1 MTLVTYFVQRFFFDD
16 CLLSITYD
24 TWKNKNKNK
33 FKKSKLA
40 GYIPIRDRVLSDR
53 PMNSHLPICSRKIG
67 SEKVQCE
74 QRLFQ

>member
-33 FKKSKLA
+33 FKK
-40 GYIPIRDRVLSDR
+40 
-53 PMNSHLPICSRKIG
+53 KIKTSWIHTHQGQG
-67 SEKVQCE
+67 SFRQTNEFTFAN
-74 QRLFQ
+74 LFQEDRQ